1 MPICKF
7 IQQNGVCH
15 KQDNCVYRHPKPEE
29 GLESK
34 KQERCPYYDKGFCK
48 LGNNLGTGPCIFY
61 HDESPKI
68 CSNFMLGFCPDGP
81 NCMNAHVKS
90 SIVPQDLSLSVLA
103 NFDRDDDWQD
113 K

>member
-1 MPICKF
+1 M
-7 IQQNGVCH
+7 
-15 KQDNCVYRHPKPEE
+15 
-29 GLESK
+29 
-34 KQERCPYYDKGFCK
+34 
-48 LGNNLGTGPCIFY
+48 FY